1 MAIIPIIQVSWKV
14 VLLTKIYTPKVGP
27 KGQMTLP
34 KDVRATL
41 KIDSGDRVLLRVE
54 PDGKVVLEKAV
65 IIAASKKS

>member
-1 MAIIPIIQVSWKV
+1 MSGLNRNGCPVSAG
-14 VLLTKIYTPKVGP
+14 ICNTPKVGP

-41 KIDSGDRVLLRVE
+41 ELCEGDRVLLRVE

-65 IIAASKKS
+65 IVAASKKTNSG